1 VAPTTTAPTLEEPV
15 PAEAVVAPIP
25 AAPFAPAPISVIPEN
40 PAPRPSSHG
49 LRSAKKVVSANQSES
64 GDEANIQGKAQNE
77 PFTFEELNFVW
88 AQIAQGFKQGNFI
101 NKYVMMNREIS
112 LVDSVIHMKVE
123 GEVQIQQFND
133 SLKLELL
140 TQLREKLK
148 NDSIDLSLDLI
159 EGDVSDKKLIY
170 TQSDKYEF
178 LSQKHPILVEMKQ
191 RMGLDHEF

>member
-1 VAPTTTAPTLEEPV
+1 
-15 PAEAVVAPIP
+15 
-25 AAPFAPAPISVIPEN
+25 
-40 PAPRPSSHG
+40 
-49 LRSAKKVVSANQSES
+49 
-64 GDEANIQGKAQNE
+64 
-77 PFTFEELNFVW
+77 
-88 AQIAQGFKQGNFI
+88 
-101 NKYVMMNREIS
+101 
-112 LVDSVIHMKVE
+112 VE

-159 EGDVSDKKLIY
+159 ESDVSDKKLIY